1 MNEIT
6 VLGIF
11 VADISFS
18 GPKIPSIGE
27 TILGK
32 KYNVG
37 PGGKGCNQAIAIAR
51 LGGNINFISKIG
63 KDAYGELALKTLKK
77 NKIPTENIIQDGDQ
91 QTGVAGIL
99 VDQNTGKN
107 AINVIV
113 GAPNSLK
120 INEIEKQINLIKS
133 SKIFLTQLEVPKDV
147 TLHCLKTA
155 KENGCITILN
165 PAPASEISKEF
176 YNNIDFFTPN
186 ETEAEFYTGIKITN
200 DQEAKHAA
208 DKLLNLGIKKII
220 ITLGEKGL
228 FYSDGKEE
236 IYLKASD
243 VKAIDTTGAGDA
255 FNGGLAFCL
264 SKEKPIKEC
273 LELANTVAGISTT
286 KLGAGDAMPFL
297 KEIKIL

>member
-1 MNEIT
+1 MSEIT

-51 LGGNINFISKIG
+51 LGGNTNFISKIG
-63 KDAYGELALKTLKK
+63 KDAYGELALKTLEK
-77 NKIPTENIIQDGDQ
+77 NKISTENIIQDGNQ

-113 GAPNSLK
+113 GAPSSLR
-120 INEIEKQINLIKS
+120 ISEIEKQINLIKR

-155 KENGCITILN
+155 KDNGCITILN

-186 ETEAEFYTGIKITN
+186 ETEAEFYTGIKIASEK
-200 DQEAKHAA
+200 EAKQAA

-236 IYLKASD
+236 TYLKASA

-255 FNGGLAFCL
+255 FNGGLAFGL

-273 LELANTVAGISTT
+273 LELANKVAGISTT
-286 KLGAGDAMPFL
+286 KLGAGDAMPFIQD
-297 KEIKIL
+297 IK

>member
-1 MNEIT
+1 MSDIS

-18 GPKIPSIGE
+18 GPKIPAVGE
-27 TILGK
+27 TILGN

-37 PGGKGCNQAIAIAR
+37 PGGKGCNQAVAIAR
-51 LGGNINFISKIG
+51 LGGKVNFISKIG
-63 KDAYGELALKTLKK
+63 KDAYGKLALETLKK
-77 NKIPTENIIQDGDQ
+77 NNINTENIIQDEKL

-99 VDQNTGKN
+99 VDKQSGKN

-120 INEIEKQINLIKS
+120 ISEINNQINLIKN
-133 SKIFLTQLEVPKDV
+133 SKIFLTQLEIPKDV

-155 KENGCITILN
+155 KENGCLTILN

-176 YNNIDFFTPN
+176 YSYIDYFTPN

-200 DQEAKHAA
+200 EKEAKQAA
-208 DKLLNLGIKKII
+208 DKLINLGIKKII

-228 FYSDGKEE
+228 FYSDGQEE
-236 IYLKASD
+236 IHLKASS

-255 FNGGLAFCL
+255 FNGALAFSL
-264 SKEKPIKEC
+264 SKGKPIKAC
-273 LELANTVAGISTT
+273 LELANKAAGLSTT
-286 KLGAGDAMPFL
+286 KLGAGDAMPF
-297 KEIKIL
+297 IKDIS

>member
-1 MNEIT
+1 MSEIT

-51 LGGNINFISKIG
+51 LGASPNFISKIG
-63 KDAYGELALKTLKK
+63 KDAYGELALKTLEK
-77 NKIPTENIIQDGDQ
+77 NKISTENLIQDSNQ

-120 INEIEKQINLIKS
+120 ISEIEKQINLIKS

-176 YNNIDFFTPN
+176 YDNIDFFTPN
-186 ETEAEFYTGIKITN
+186 ETEAEFYTGIKISN
-200 DQEAKHAA
+200 EKEAKQAA
-208 DKLLNLGIKKII
+208 NNLINLGIKKVI

-228 FYSDGKEE
+228 FYTDGKEE
-236 IYLKASD
+236 IYLKASS

-255 FNGGLAFCL
+255 FNGGLAFGL
-264 SKEKPIKEC
+264 SKEKSIKEC
-273 LELANTVAGISTT
+273 LELANKVAGISTT

-297 KEIKIL
+297 KDIN